1 MMTMIDDMMGMMIM
15 MAMKSKMSGVV
26 VTQKGPKS
34 TRMLQKLPT
43 STNTSKKCVGLSECI
58 KVVYGIW

>member
-26 VTQKGPKS
+26 VTQKVPECFKS
-34 TRMLQKLPT
+34 
-43 STNTSKKCVGLSECI
+43 
-58 KVVYGIW
+58 Y